1 MTEKNKTQELPIFM
15 KTITGVL
22 PASFDVLHVPLAIE
36 NADAHLLYVKTV
48 VDGSVL
54 QQTIIKPFYEMTDAT
69 KFAAYVKGMPNRIE
83 IPATDELLT
92 LLVSGFVLVYV
103 EDTYSLLEVRRLGN
117 TERGETIA
125 ETTIHGPQLALSE
138 DLETNI
144 SIVRQNYHQVSLYV
158 ESQQLNDKGNTSIA
172 IIYDEQA
179 VNLEALR
186 KVKEKLDFLDEP
198 LIQSAGELAV
208 RLTNRRFTLF
218 PTWIVTERPDRIV
231 YNLTGGKVIILV
243 DNSPFAIVLPVVFV
257 DLMVSM
263 EENYHSYFVSLY
275 NTLLGWFGLMFCL
288 VLPALYVAVTAY
300 SPEVLRTE
308 LTLSIAGSRIGVPYP
323 SYIEAFIMLIFV
335 ELLTEA
341 SVRLPRSINAAATTV
356 GGLIIGTAATE
367 AALASNILI
376 MVIAIV
382 AISTFVIP
390 INELGFVVRVC
401 RLFLIIFTTLFGLT
415 GLVSGMLL
423 LILHLTN
430 LDSFGEPYL
439 RIGWTSKRREKK
451 VTLK

>member
-1 MTEKNKTQELPIFM
+1 MAENSNLNEMPVFMKAMTE
-15 KTITGVL
+15 VL
-22 PASFDVLHVPLAIE
+22 PASFDVLHVPLTFEDAQ
-36 NADAHLLYVKTV
+36 AHLLYIKTV
-48 VDGSVL
+48 VNGEVL
-54 QQTIIKPFYEMTDAT
+54 QQTIIKPFYEIADEQ
-69 KFAAYVKGMPNRIE
+69 KFAAYIKGMPNRIDL
-83 IPATDELLT
+83 PTTDELLT
-92 LLVSGFVLVYV
+92 MLTSGFVLLYA

-117 TERGETIA
+117 TMQGPTIA

-144 SIVRQNYHQVSLYV
+144 SIVRQHYHRSSLYV
-158 ESQQLNDKGNTSIA
+158 ESMQLNDKSNMSIA
-172 IIYDEQA
+172 IIYDEKD
-179 VNLEALR
+179 VNIDVLR
-186 KVKEKLDFLDEP
+186 RVKEKLDSLDEP
-198 LIQSAGELAV
+198 LIQSAGELAG
-208 RLTNRRFTLF
+208 RLTNRHYSMF

-231 YNLTGGKVIILV
+231 YNLTGGKVILLV
-243 DNSPFAIVLPVVFV
+243 DNSPFAIVLPIIFF

-275 NTLLGWFGLMFCL
+275 NTLLGWLGLMLCL
-288 VLPALYVAVTAY
+288 VLPALYVAITAY

-323 SYIEAFIMLIFV
+323 SFIEAIIMLIFV

-356 GGLIIGTAATE
+356 GGLILGTAATE

-390 INELGFVVRVC
+390 INELGFVVRIC
-401 RLFLIIFTTLFGLT
+401 RMFLIIFTTLFGLI
-415 GLVSGMLL
+415 GLISGMLL
-423 LILHLTN
+423 IIIHLTN

-439 RIGWTSKRREKK
+439 RIGWRSKRSEKK
-451 VTLK
+451 VTSE